1 MLAPFKVL
9 ILDDHPLCCEHARSL
24 LMEAGLTDTHMAC
37 NAREALEKLG
47 DGGFHLVI
55 TDLKMPDMDG
65 LQFIDE
71 LSRRDLHPM
80 LVIST
85 SCSRRLMNSVSLM
98 AKESGFSVIGMFQKP
113 FGTDHVQALVS
124 QLRSVHA
131 NEGKTAAGIRERP
144 IFAKA
149 HLVQA
154 LQEKTIQAWFQPKK
168 SLLTGHTVGVEALA
182 RWNDRQFGFMMP
194 GSFMSA
200 IRFHGLDHALL
211 VRMMEDAM
219 SAHLAW
225 RSAGHVVPV
234 SVNLPIP
241 LLDDIGLPDE
251 LHGMAARC
259 GIAAENITFELLEDQ
274 AVGIPANYYMCA
286 SRLRLKGF
294 GLAQDDYGR
303 GYSSM
308 YSLISTPFTELKI
321 DRAFVAGAAGDEVR
335 TAALTSSV
343 QLGRQLGLTVTAEGV
358 ETTQDLELLRSIG
371 CDCVQGYLLSA
382 AVPASE
388 FALMLASEPRHQGN
402 PT

>member
-1 MLAPFKVL
+1 MLSTFKAL
-9 ILDDHPLCCEHARSL
+9 ILDDHALCCEHTRSL
-24 LMEAGLTDTHMAC
+24 LMEAGIVDTHIAC
-37 NAREALEKLG
+37 NARDALQMLR
-47 DGGFHLVI
+47 DSGFHLVI

-65 LQFIDE
+65 LQFINE
-71 LSRRDLHPM
+71 LSQRGLHPM
-80 LVIST
+80 LVISS

-98 AKESGFSVIGMFQKP
+98 AKESGFSVVGMFQKP
-113 FGTDHVQALVS
+113 FGADHVQVLAS
-124 QLRSVHA
+124 QLRSLRA
-131 NEGKTAAGIRERP
+131 YERKGAPGIKERP

-149 HLVQA
+149 HLIQA
-154 LQEKTIQAWFQPKK
+154 LEEKTIQAWFQPKK

-219 SAHLAW
+219 AAHLAW
-225 RSAGHVVPV
+225 RSSGYVIPV

-251 LHGMAARC
+251 LHDMAARC

-274 AVGIPANYYMCA
+274 AAGIPANYYMCA

-321 DRAFVAGAAGDEVR
+321 DRAFVAGASGDEVR

>member
-1 MLAPFKVL
+1 
-9 ILDDHPLCCEHARSL
+9 
-24 LMEAGLTDTHMAC
+24 
-37 NAREALEKLG
+37 
-47 DGGFHLVI
+47 
-55 TDLKMPDMDG
+55 MDG

-168 SLLTGHTVGVEALA
+168 SLLTGHIVGVEALA
-182 RWNDRQFGFMMP
+182 RWNDPQFGFMMP

-274 AVGIPANYYMCA
+274 AVGILANYYMSA

-358 ETTQDLELLRSIG
+358 ETTRDLELLRSIG

-382 AVPASE
+382 AVPAVE